1 MCRMLANNH
10 WNQNNRKNDEPL
22 MVLSL
27 CIWEKTWEGGREKN
41 CGRFRRYCRY
51 SCKRE
56 ERKKVQKLK
65 LEKQL
70 KDNKWMM

>member
-1 MCRMLANNH
+1 
-10 WNQNNRKNDEPL
+10 